1 MITKRLQ
8 TKLQLLAAGLFKYVC
23 PFCYLS
29 NALPVIK
36 RILKVRN
43 KSITLVRWIW
53 LKIVSCCFDVVN
65 ANFKVTDIVVLL
77 FNVSSTYCDAGFIMF
92 SSTIFLG
99 IIHLVRT
106 QNFQKSNIFT
116 PPPPDTQMYVFVSGG
131 KNLSFWENFANVSNG
146 WSLIQ
151 NCKPAP
157 LILKDCQPIF
167 LRKEIEDFES
177 NCMFCATLEPF

>member
-77 FNVSSTYCDAGFIMF
+77 FNVISTYCDAGFIMF
-92 SSTIFLG
+92 SSTTFLG

-116 PPPPDTQMYVFVSGG
+116 PPLPLTHRCTFSYQGVKILVFGKILRTYQMDDPLYRTVNQHRWYW
-131 KNLSFWENFANVSNG
+131 KIANRY
-146 WSLIQ
+146 
-151 NCKPAP
+151 
-157 LILKDCQPIF
+157 F
-167 LRKEIEDFES
+167 
-177 NCMFCATLEPF
+177 